1 MSMWG
6 TSRARTG
13 AAAVA
18 LAAALALTAAG
29 CGSGDD
35 GDSDSDA
42 KSSGT
47 SETSGGGDPDGKGG
61 GEQDAGDEEVPSEPI
76 AEVKNGEDI
85 VLRVLELKRDA
96 GGFVTLNGELEN
108 TGAEDFVHI
117 QDWAG
122 REQGADQSSL
132 MGATFVDPDGKKR
145 YYALRDTEMRCLCT
159 SGITRVAAGESL
171 TIFIQFP
178 APPDETTEVKFQLP
192 TFPTANLEISG

>member
-6 TSRARTG
+6 TSRARRG

-29 CGSGDD
+29 CSGGDEND
-35 GDSDSDA
+35 GDA

-47 SETSGGGDPDGKGG
+47 SETSGGGDSDAKGDGQ
-61 GEQDAGDEEVPSEPI
+61 QDADDEEVPSEPI
-76 AEVKNGEDI
+76 AEVKNSEGI
-85 VLRVLELKRDA
+85 ILRVLELKRDT

-117 QDWAG
+117 PDWSG
-122 REQGADQSSL
+122 RERGADKSSL
-132 MGATFVDPDGKKR
+132 MGATFMDPEGKKR
-145 YYALRDTEMRCLCT
+145 YYALRDTEMRCLCS

-171 TIFIQFP
+171 TIYIQFP
-178 APPDETTEVKFQLP
+178 APPEETTEVEFQLP
-192 TFPTANLEISG
+192 TFPPANLEISE